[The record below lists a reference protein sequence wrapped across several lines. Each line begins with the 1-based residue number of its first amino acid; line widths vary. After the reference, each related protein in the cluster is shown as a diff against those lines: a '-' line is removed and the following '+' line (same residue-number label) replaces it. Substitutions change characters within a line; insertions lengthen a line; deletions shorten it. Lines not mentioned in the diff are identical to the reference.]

1 MGNFLGRYVFHNF
14 FLKLLSLALAVG
26 LWLAVSREEPA
37 ELPISVPIEFHNVPE
52 NLEITWENIPQA
64 QILVRGPE
72 RVIRRL
78 APSDIHLEIDLRR
91 ANAAERTFD
100 LKNQIRGPR
109 DIEVVQVIP
118 SQLHIQLDTR
128 LTRTVD
134 VRPRVIGSFAPG
146 FSISRVVAD
155 PPSIT
160 VSGPRQRVEALDA
173 ATTDPVDATGTVQP
187 TSFMTHA
194 YVSDPLV
201 QVVRPMPIRVTVI
214 MEKSSGS
221 RR

>member
-1 MGNFLGRYVFHNF
+1 MGNFFRRYVFHNF
-14 FLKLLSLALAVG
+14 FLKLVSLALAMG

-37 ELPISVPIEFHNVPE
+37 ELPISVPIEFRNVPE
-52 NLEITWENIPQA
+52 NLEISWENIPQA
-64 QILVRGPE
+64 QILVRGSD

-78 APSDIHLEIDLRR
+78 TPSDMHLEIDLRK
-91 ANAAERTFD
+91 AKAAERTFD

-118 SQLHIQLDTR
+118 SQLHTR
-128 LTRTVD
+128 LTRTVE
-134 VRPRVIGSFAPG
+134 VRPRVIGTFAPG
-146 FSISRVVAD
+146 LRIRSVVAD
-155 PPSIT
+155 PPNIT

-201 QVVRPMPIRVTVI
+201 QVVRPVPIRVTVI
-214 MEKSSGS
+214 MEESSGS
-221 RR
+221 SR